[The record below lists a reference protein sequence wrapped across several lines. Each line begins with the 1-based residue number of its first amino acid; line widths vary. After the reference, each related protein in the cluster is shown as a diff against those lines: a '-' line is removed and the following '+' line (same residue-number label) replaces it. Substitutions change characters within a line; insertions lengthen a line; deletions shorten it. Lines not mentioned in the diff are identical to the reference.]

1 MPVYNP
7 DTIKMI
13 GNRCLRVW
21 PLHWSQEIIYT
32 LPCKAF
38 SKALAKIPCSA
49 GIKAILG
56 ARVVLVFLVL
66 GSSSQVIPKPEKP
79 EEPKEPSRKH
89 SKTIEKTK
97 KKTKKNKDLGKLW
110 GRARHVYPHSLPR
123 SLVFLVFFGFL
134 DGFAM
139 LPAGLFGLFWFF
151 LFWNHLGRLPT
162 TSILII

>member
-13 GNRCLRVW
+13 GNKCLRVW

-49 GIKAILG
+49 GIRAILG
-56 ARVVLVFLVL
+56 TWVVLVL

-97 KKTKKNKDLGKLW
+97 KNEKNQGS
-110 GRARHVYPHSLPR
+110 GQTMGMYAACVS
-123 SLVFLVFFGFL
+123 S
-134 DGFAM
+134 
-139 LPAGLFGLFWFF
+139 
-151 LFWNHLGRLPT
+151 
-162 TSILII
+162 